1 MEQIPRSVIDST
13 TRMLNSVSDECRG
26 RLRDAL
32 MRLDY
37 TQDVATI
44 RAQAVAL
51 MEGYCGLASDTAA
64 YIAAQLYDG
73 VREMELGEA
82 MGALAESGRDP
93 AATEGA
99 VRAFAD
105 KLVDGDVEGFVS
117 ACLDRLDYELKVAA
131 SQTVLRNAR
140 RDPRRP
146 RFARVP
152 AGGETCRFC
161 LMLAG
166 RGFAYRNEAAASHAH
181 ANCVVA
187 ETEVAGIGLLA
198 GMRREYKGT
207 LVNIRT
213 RGGRNLTVTPNH
225 PILTTRGW
233 VVAGEIKEFDNLIC
247 ANFMHGNYGRVPDIN
262 DVPPTAKEVFE
273 SCSLMDSTLFDSV
286 PFAAENLDGEII
298 GDSNIKIVN
307 PLGFLKRAIEAT
319 ADEPIEHCGFSVAQS
334 DGSGV
339 F

>member
-32 MRLDY
+32 MRIDY

-64 YIAAQLYDG
+64 SIAAQFYDG
-73 VREMELGEA
+73 IREMELGEA
-82 MGALAESGRDP
+82 MGALAESGREP

-105 KLVDGDVEGFVS
+105 KLADGDVEGFVA

-131 SQTVLRNAR
+131 SQTVLLNAR
-140 RDPRRP
+140 RDPRKP

-161 LMLAG
+161 LMLSG

-181 ANCVVA
+181 ANCDCRVVPSWGGGVEGYDPDAIDAQWRKLMEKDAKARA
-187 ETEVAGIGLLA
+187 ERNGTTEAEERAKAIAQLEESAKRSKAAKSEERRAARRKAAEQRRLDAAARRVHQEEERDSLEKPKTERQRLVEQARAAVPNQARVMGISTEEA
-198 GMRREYKGT
+198 MRRFEL
-207 LVNIRT
+207 LVGSNTDAQLRQYIR
-213 RGGRNLTVTPNH
+213 R
-225 PILTTRGW
+225 
-233 VVAGEIKEFDNLIC
+233 
-247 ANFMHGNYGRVPDIN
+247 YG
-262 DVPPTAKEVFE
+262 K
-273 SCSLMDSTLFDSV
+273 
-286 PFAAENLDGEII
+286 
-298 GDSNIKIVN
+298 
-307 PLGFLKRAIEAT
+307 
-319 ADEPIEHCGFSVAQS
+319 
-334 DGSGV
+334 
-339 F
+339 